1 MDVVYITLFFIF
13 GLIFGSFFNVVGLR
27 IPKKESIVYPN
38 SHCTKCNHELSWF
51 ENIPVLSYV
60 FLQGK
65 CRKCKS
71 KISPIYPVMELITG
85 ILYALTYAQLGM
97 QVELVAGILLVSL
110 LVIITVS
117 DLAYMI
123 IPDKVLLFFL
133 VCIVILRVFEP
144 LDPWWD
150 ALLAAAVGFGIL
162 YLLAVVSKGGMGGG
176 DIKLFFVL
184 GLFLGTKATLMT
196 LFLASVIGAIF
207 GLIQILIQGYEK
219 RRPIPFGPFIA
230 IGAIIAY
237 FYTNAILNW
246 YIEMFFY

>member
-1 MDVVYITLFFIF
+1 MDVVYLTVFFIF

-38 SHCTKCNHELSWF
+38 SHCTKCNYELSWF
-51 ENIPVLSYV
+51 ENIPVLSYI
-60 FLQGK
+60 FLRGK

-85 ILYALTYAQLGM
+85 FLYAFTFAQLGW
-97 QVELVAGILLVSL
+97 QVELVAGLLLVSL

-133 VCIVILRVFEP
+133 VLIVLIRIVEP

-207 GLIQILIQGYEK
+207 GLVQILIQGYEK

-237 FYTNAILNW
+237 FYTEAIINW
-246 YIEMFFY
+246 YIEMFLY

>member
-13 GLIFGSFFNVVGLR
+13 GLVFGSFFNVVGLR

-51 ENIPVLSYV
+51 ENIPVLSYI
-60 FLQGK
+60 FLRGK
-65 CRKCKS
+65 CRNCKS

-85 ILYALTYAQLGM
+85 ILYALAYAQLGM

-150 ALLAAAVGFGIL
+150 AALAAVVGFGIL

-196 LFLASVIGAIF
+196 LFLASVIGAVF
-207 GLIQILIQGYEK
+207 GLVQIIIKGYEK

-230 IGAIIAY
+230 IGAIISY
-237 FYTNAILNW
+237 FYTDAIINW
-246 YIEMFFY
+246 YIGTFF